1 MLTFLNSAGLS
12 VKVSQKASCL
22 ENIDLIDWFDADAE
36 ASLLFLL
43 NFNHVV
49 LKEHCYFERLL

>member
-22 ENIDLIDWFDADAE
+22 DNIDLIDWFDADAE
-36 ASLLFLL
+36 ASLLFL
-43 NFNHVV
+43 FNVTHVV
-49 LKEHCYFERLL
+49 FEGALLF

>member
-22 ENIDLIDWFDADAE
+22 DNIDLIDWFDADAE
-36 ASLLFLL
+36 ASLLLL
-43 NFNHVV
+43 FNFNHVV
-49 LKEHCYFERLL
+49 FEGALLF